1 MLMAIQIWVFT
12 AFSEVPKNALI
23 RRCCLI
29 HLKNSSNLPAAFVE
43 LRDGQGWEDE
53 IVGEEYESLLC
64 LGVEVADAAK
74 GIGVVFRGLGCVQ
87 YNGLVAAQAGGF
99 VDGTRRTP
107 SVIQIAFGT
116 DDKKSGLLR
125 EGIEPGKVDVTAVH
139 DVEGAG
145 FQNQFVEEL
154 DIVRFP
160 LCYAEETGD
169 IAA

>member
-1 MLMAIQIWVFT
+1 MEYFGET
-12 AFSEVPKNALI
+12 AV
-23 RRCCLI
+23 
-29 HLKNSSNLPAAFVE
+29 HLQLLFQDCHQHVHTDGNPDLRFHRVVGGAEERLDPQVLFDPLEEQLYLPAAFVE

-64 LGVEVADAAK
+64 LGVEVAYAEK

-116 DDKKSGLLR
+116 DDKKSACCV
-125 EGIEPGKVDVTAVH
+125 KV
-139 DVEGAG
+139 
-145 FQNQFVEEL
+145 
-154 DIVRFP
+154 
-160 LCYAEETGD
+160 
-169 IAA
+169 